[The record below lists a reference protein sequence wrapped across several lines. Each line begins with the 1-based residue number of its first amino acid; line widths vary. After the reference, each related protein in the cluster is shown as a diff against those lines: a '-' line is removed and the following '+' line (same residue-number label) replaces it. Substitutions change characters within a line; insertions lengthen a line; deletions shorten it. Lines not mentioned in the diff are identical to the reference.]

1 MKNQLHSLVR
11 LAVLVGLV
19 SLTLQVAVTAQEGT
33 PRSGG
38 NNIHILPT
46 VNNAP
51 QLPPPAGPLNYN
63 GGPVMQ
69 GGASTYAIFWVPP
82 TLQNGTP
89 TSMTAHY
96 QSVQK
101 QMLTDYPG
109 HGIGTNNTQYFQIKG
124 TTTQFIQN
132 KGGLAGFFV
141 DTSPYPASGCN
152 DAATPGNC
160 ITDAQVQA
168 EITKVMGIK
177 GWTASLNHMFLLFTS
192 SGEGSCFDSS
202 STTCAYVQYC
212 AYHGF
217 IPETGPPVIYSNEPF
232 GNLNGCQ
239 VPGTPSPTGDA
250 LADAVASIATHEL
263 TEATTDPELNAW
275 FDSSGNEIGD
285 LCNFS
290 YGLNTW
296 DGGKANQMWN
306 GHFYELQME
315 FDNHVSGCVQVGP

>member
-1 MKNQLHSLVR
+1 MKTRLCSSAK
-11 LAVLVGLV
+11 LAVLIGAI
-19 SLTLQVAVTAQEGT
+19 SLLLQITATAQDGT

-38 NNIHILPT
+38 NNIHIFPT
-46 VNNAP
+46 VNHAP
-51 QLPPPAGPLNYN
+51 VLPPAGPLNYN

-69 GGASTYAIFWVPP
+69 PGASTFAIFWVPP
-82 TLQNGTP
+82 KLQNGNP
-89 TSMTAHY
+89 TGMTAHY
-96 QSVQK
+96 QGVQK

-109 HGIGTNNTQYFQIKG
+109 HSIGTNNTQYFQVVG
-124 TTTQFIQN
+124 GATQYIQN

-141 DTSPYPASGCN
+141 DTAAYPASGCS
-152 DAATPGNC
+152 DSATPGNC

-168 EITKVMGIK
+168 EVTKVMGIK
-177 GWTASLNHMFLLFTS
+177 GWTAALNHMFLVFTS

-217 IPETGPPVIYSNEPF
+217 FGPAATPTIYGNEPF
-232 GNLNGCQ
+232 GDLAVCQ
-239 VPGTPSPTGDA
+239 VPGTPSPTGDP

-263 TEATTDPELNAW
+263 TEATTDPELDAW

-285 LCNFS
+285 LCNFN
-290 YGLNTW
+290 YGPLTW

-306 GHFYELQME
+306 GHFYVLQME
-315 FDNHVSGCVQVGP
+315 FDNHAGGCVQVGP